1 MVVLPFWTVS
11 IYKLNF
17 LAFNDQGV
25 EGGGKNPQFLSGC
38 SFSIFS
44 LKGPPF
50 GFQKLY
56 GINAVRQLRKKN
68 KSVLKKRKP
77 WLTIFAPIYFI
88 NLMRHPNVHGR
99 VFLMY
104 VDVGPC
110 KSSLYLILLLHCNS
124 DDFFRLWFNWE
135 TLTSS
140 ATSKNISIDY
150 SIDIFY
156 TIPTITFFR
165 IKK

>member
-50 GFQKLY
+50 GFQKHWWHIISVSDST
-56 GINAVRQLRKKN
+56 GKN
-68 KSVLKKRKP
+68 LKNVLKKGIMADNFCECP
-77 WLTIFAPIYFI
+77 VFIHLAFPDIAIYC
-88 NLMRHPNVHGR
+88 
-99 VFLMY
+99 
-104 VDVGPC
+104 DT
-110 KSSLYLILLLHCNS
+110 LLHTYLC
-124 DDFFRLWFNWE
+124 LWESFHWTPSE
-135 TLTSS
+135 
-140 ATSKNISIDY
+140 NISIFPFD
-150 SIDIFY
+150 
-156 TIPTITFFR
+156 TLPPC
-165 IKK
+165 